1 MYLNLVSLFLLF
13 GHAHNQIDGPLEGKK
28 MRLLPFEV
36 DFVHF
41 YLSFQRSFDNEI
53 FDVFKVVPHLI
64 LTRNSSGHIVK
75 TQGLAVEVADW
86 LSKYLKFTYV
96 FRKFTYKLC
105 P

>member
-13 GHAHNQIDGPLEGKK
+13 GHAHNKMDGALEGKQ
-28 MRLLPFEV
+28 MRFLPYEV
-36 DFVHF
+36 DFFRF
-41 YLSFQRSFDNEI
+41 YFSFQRSIDNEI
-53 FDVFKVVPHLI
+53 FDMFKVVPHLT